1 MNYMRN
7 YEIVGPM
14 FGIAAIL
21 FMTTAVI
28 MNLLYV
34 IQLSKADRRRNGV
47 LRSLGV
53 GRSGVGSVYITL
65 IFIMNLIAFLIGFAL
80 SYAAVPIF
88 VNALAALI
96 GRVAI
101 KGVEMLAPAIAIVPL
116 VVGVIVSLVISLS
129 QTKRYPREMLQ
140 DAKGE

>member
-1 MNYMRN
+1 MEDTVNYMTN

-34 IQLSKADRRRNGV
+34 IQLSKTDRRRNGV

-53 GRSGVGSVYITL
+53 GRSGVGLVYTTL
-65 IFIMNLIAFLIGFAL
+65 VLIMNLIAFL
-80 SYAAVPIF
+80 
-88 VNALAALI
+88 
-96 GRVAI
+96 
-101 KGVEMLAPAIAIVPL
+101 
-116 VVGVIVSLVISLS
+116 
-129 QTKRYPREMLQ
+129 
-140 DAKGE
+140 